1 MGLTDATESESQ
13 HPQQET
19 STLMR
24 TCPRCGNLLFGI
36 ARTCLVH
43 GDQVDVGGRAPTLE
57 TVKDRRRR
65 GGVDSERT

>member
-1 MGLTDATESESQ
+1 MTTQ
-13 HPQQET
+13 FV
-19 STLMR
+19 

-43 GDQVDVGGRAPTLE
+43 GDQVDVGGRAPMLE

-65 GGVDSERT
+65 GGADSERV